1 MRPFTMAVTTLIQ
14 GLYTMMALVVLLDVG
29 SPTFN
34 LEGVPDWVGLQA
46 VIAGTVLIVTAL
58 ALGVIMHTT
67 SRRLF
72 HGQKDLWMFGM
83 LVSDSVQQRFSEI
96 GVVRSSPGGPTYA
109 EILKVETENRVRRAG
124 AFLHGM
130 EYQVMIRA
138 PEVYRMLQVYRDQLP
153 SGPWPHHPVG
163 RPCPHSAVLGP
174 SNGPGSGHLRTVPD
188 HPVSDVHAERPRVG
202 GELRRLPRAGF
213 PIRCGPNSRLRNAR
227 GSP

>member
-1 MRPFTMAVTTLIQ
+1 MTELTTPELLEITGRTLAVSLS
-14 GLYTMMALVVLLDVG
+14 AL
-29 SPTFN
+29 
-34 LEGVPDWVGLQA
+34 
-46 VIAGTVLIVTAL
+46 VTAL

-138 PEVYRMLQVYRDQLP
+138 PEVYRMLQVYRDQYRVARGLIIP
-153 SGPWPHHPVG
+153 
-163 RPCPHSAVLGP
+163 SAVLALILPFWDPVMALEVGTFGP
-174 SNGPGSGHLRTVPD
+174 
-188 HPVSDVHAERPRVG
+188 
-202 GELRRLPRAGF
+202 F
-213 PIRCGPNSRLRNAR
+213 PIIRSQMFMLSVLASAVSYVAFRERAFRYAAAQTLAFVTLEGLRSEDE
-227 GSP
+227 GSA